1 MTLSQIVE
9 SEKRRLL
16 KEKRR
21 LEKLISRSPEGDLIY
36 STSRSKG
43 KQYYKWFVSKSQG
56 SKKVRVYIPQSDRRL
71 AQALARK
78 HLYQKKLEDTLRELD
93 ALDAYL
99 KKHRADSDIKRLVE
113 LPAIGALLAQDDPA
127 LPVSMD
133 QELYKWMHAKY
144 ERNPKH
150 PEHLTVK
157 TVDGNYVR
165 SKSEALIYMLLLN
178 YNIAFRYEC
187 RLDVGGYI
195 YYPDFTIRHPVTG
208 EIFYWEHVGRLD
220 KPDKVADFLQRLRV
234 YMGNGIL
241 PDHNLI
247 LTYESE
253 GHPLDFSIVQ
263 HKMEEFFNC
272 SGKPLY

>member
-43 KQYYKWFVSKSQG
+43 KQYYKWFVSQRQG
-56 SKKVRVYIPQSDRRL
+56 SQKVRVYIPQSDRRL

-99 KKHRADSDIKRLVE
+99 KKHHADSDIKRLVE

-157 TVDGNYVR
+157 TVP
-165 SKSEALIYMLLLN
+165 A
-178 YNIAFRYEC
+178 
-187 RLDVGGYI
+187 
-195 YYPDFTIRHPVTG
+195 
-208 EIFYWEHVGRLD
+208 
-220 KPDKVADFLQRLRV
+220 
-234 YMGNGIL
+234 
-241 PDHNLI
+241 
-247 LTYESE
+247 
-253 GHPLDFSIVQ
+253 
-263 HKMEEFFNC
+263 
-272 SGKPLY
+272 

>member
-21 LEKLISRSPEGDLIY
+21 LEKLISRAPEGDLIY

-56 SKKVRVYIPQSDRRL
+56 
-71 AQALARK
+71 
-78 HLYQKKLEDTLRELD
+78 YQKKLEDTLRELD

-99 KKHRADSDIKRLVE
+99 KKHHADSDIKRLVDI
-113 LPAIGALLAQDDPA
+113 PAIGALLASDDPII
-127 LPVSMD
+127 PVSMD

-220 KPDKVADFLQRLRV
+220 KPDKVADFQQRLRI

>member
-1 MTLSQIVE
+1 MGLFWLRMI
-9 SEKRRLL
+9 RRFRFLWT
-16 KEKRR
+16 RN
-21 LEKLISRSPEGDLIY
+21 S
-36 STSRSKG
+36 
-43 KQYYKWFVSKSQG
+43 
-56 SKKVRVYIPQSDRRL
+56 
-71 AQALARK
+71 
-78 HLYQKKLEDTLRELD
+78 
-93 ALDAYL
+93 
-99 KKHRADSDIKRLVE
+99 
-113 LPAIGALLAQDDPA
+113 
-127 LPVSMD
+127 
-133 QELYKWMHAKY
+133 
-144 ERNPKH
+144 NPKH

-178 YNIAFRYEC
+178 YSIAFRYEC

-220 KPDKVADFLQRLRV
+220 KPDKVADFLQRLRI

-263 HKMEEFFNC
+263 HKLEEFFNC